1 MVAGDGG
8 FEPLNSNLP
17 DSGIIAT
24 HGEDNHP
31 LIAVG
36 GKHPAPTCHQTL
48 WAAAL
53 RAVAAAGEALV
64 TLAQAL
70 EAPQGAQ
77 GPPWHHQ
84 QVPNAHT
91 NGHRAQGVHHG

>member
-8 FEPLNSNLP
+8 FEPLTSNLP
-17 DSGIIAT
+17 DSSIIPT
-24 HGEDNHP
+24 HGEYNHP

-36 GKHPAPTCHQTL
+36 AKHPAPTYHQAL
-48 WAAAL
+48 AVAL

-77 GPPWHHQ
+77 GPPPWHQ